1 MSDVELLDTV
11 ALLRDLP
18 EFGLVRGQVGAVMD
32 DAGGDCVL
40 VEFADFEGRSVSLPT
55 IRRADLLRLKGALV
69 AVE

>member
-32 DAGGDCVL
+32 DAGGDSVL

-69 AVE
+69 AAE